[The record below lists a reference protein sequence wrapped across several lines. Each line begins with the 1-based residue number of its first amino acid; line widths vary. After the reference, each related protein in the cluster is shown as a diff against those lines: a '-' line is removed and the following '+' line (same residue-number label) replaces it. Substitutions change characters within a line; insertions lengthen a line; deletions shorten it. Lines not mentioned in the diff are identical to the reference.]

1 MAETT
6 SIQALKQQKLLLQ
19 MEYYSEKEEFRRQT
33 EAIGMQRKVKR
44 GDAWLPLRIGKSAY
58 NSLNQLTLEV
68 FRTQD
73 GDIEHNFEF
82 GRPVVFFKTASTGGK
97 GGLRYFNFTATVS
110 YVDGDRMVVTVP
122 DNAPILEL
130 QSSTESIGCQL
141 YFDETSYRTMFD
153 ALDRAINAKHGRLA
167 YLRELFY
174 SKQKAETFSF
184 SPMRFPWLNPTQEK
198 AVNEVLRAKDVM
210 VVHGPPGTGK
220 TTTLVEAINETL
232 MRESQVMVC
241 AQSNMAVDWISEKLV
256 DRGINVPHIYSAVY
270 NNFSEGRMR
279 LLGYVLNDKMKLLW
293 EHGTAYVGLTEEE
306 MRRFNFKQGDS
317 EGFVN
322 YPLSIR
328 GINLSAMFIE
338 THRDIRVSLRSRG
351 DVDVN
356 VFARRYFGGGGH
368 RNAAGGKSFVTME
381 ETIRHFERS
390 VREYFGELPPPA
402 TDNGDTDNGSPSQV
416 E

>member
-1 MAETT
+1 
-6 SIQALKQQKLLLQ
+6 
-19 MEYYSEKEEFRRQT
+19 
-33 EAIGMQRKVKR
+33 
-44 GDAWLPLRIGKSAY
+44 
-58 NSLNQLTLEV
+58 
-68 FRTQD
+68 
-73 GDIEHNFEF
+73 
-82 GRPVVFFKTASTGGK
+82 
-97 GGLRYFNFTATVS
+97 
-110 YVDGDRMVVTVP
+110 
-122 DNAPILEL
+122 
-130 QSSTESIGCQL
+130 
-141 YFDETSYRTMFD
+141 
-153 ALDRAINAKHGRLA
+153 
-167 YLRELFY
+167 
-174 SKQKAETFSF
+174 
-184 SPMRFPWLNPTQEK
+184 
-198 AVNEVLRAKDVM
+198 
-210 VVHGPPGTGK
+210 
-220 TTTLVEAINETL
+220 
-232 MRESQVMVC
+232 
-241 AQSNMAVDWISEKLV
+241 
-256 DRGINVPHIYSAVY
+256 
-270 NNFSEGRMR
+270 MR

-402 TDNGDTDNGSPSQV
+402 TDNGDTDNGNPSQV